1 MLNFIDTNVFIA
13 YCFEAHNYNDQ
24 CLILEEMT
32 NLWISDKVLTEWKR
46 KDRKIQAD
54 LDNKIRRHVQNI
66 RKNFPDMI
74 EIDHRDKLIKIAD
87 DKVRPFFQ
95 RLYADI
101 MYPILKEELC
111 NKIEKILLSMGSE
124 KNIRLSKL
132 KLLCKMHE
140 RVNNYP
146 LEESAITACVHNGDG
161 DRGIILDAHDLVLD
175 PVLNKLNDELQF
187 WTFDGGI
194 SIDCRDKIL
203 SNLEIKDVIDLKYY
217 LPITGQSH

>member
-24 CLILEEMT
+24 CLILEDMT
-32 NLWISDKVLTEWKR
+32 NLWISNKVLTEWKR
-46 KDRKIQAD
+46 KDHKIQMD
-54 LDNKIRRHVQNI
+54 LDNKIRRHVQSI
-66 RKNFPDMI
+66 RKDFPDMI
-74 EIDHRDKLIKIAD
+74 EIDHRDRLIRIAD

-95 RLYADI
+95 RLYTDM

-111 NKIEKILLSMGSE
+111 NKIEDILLSMGSE
-124 KNIRLSKL
+124 KNLRLSKL
-132 KLLCKMHE
+132 KSFCNMHK
-140 RVNNYP
+140 RINDYP
-146 LEESAITACVHNGDG
+146 SEESAITACVHNGDG
-161 DRGIILDAHDLVLD
+161 DRGIILDAHDLALD
-175 PVLNKLNDELQF
+175 PILNKLKDELQF

-217 LPITGQSH
+217 LPITGHSH